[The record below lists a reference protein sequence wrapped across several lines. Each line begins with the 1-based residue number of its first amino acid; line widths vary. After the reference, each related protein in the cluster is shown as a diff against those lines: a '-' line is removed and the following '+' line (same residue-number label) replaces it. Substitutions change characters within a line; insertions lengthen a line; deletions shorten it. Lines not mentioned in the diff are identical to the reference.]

1 MTQAK
6 PNPIELYE
14 AASQGFAHALAN
26 VKPNQ
31 MQNATPCTEWNVQ
44 ALINHNIAVTGFA
57 YGVLT
62 ENVAVDPFAVSGP
75 LPAEGAVAAVEAGA
89 AKVLQFVKARGA
101 LEKQLPNSPFGPSTV
116 GQFLMA
122 PFLDLLIHR
131 WDLAKGTGQSTTLD
145 SRLVDVCYA
154 AFAPRVEGMRRPGI
168 IGPEVKVPLN
178 ASTQAKLLG
187 IMGRQP

>member
-1 MTQAK
+1 MTQSK

-14 AASQGFAHALAN
+14 AASQGFAQALAK
-26 VKPNQ
+26 VKANQ
-31 MQNATPCTEWNVQ
+31 MKNATPCTEWNVQ
-44 ALINHNIAVTGFA
+44 ALINHNIAVSGFA
-57 YGVLT
+57 YGVMT
-62 ENVAVDPFAVSGP
+62 ENLTVDPFAVSGP
-75 LPAEGAVAAVEAGA
+75 LPAEGAVAAFEAAA

-101 LEKQLPNSPFGPSTV
+101 LEKQLPNSPFGPTTV
-116 GQFLMA
+116 GGFLMA

-131 WDLAKGTGQSTTLD
+131 WDLSKGTGQSTTLD
-145 SRLVDVCYA
+145 SKLVEVCYG

-178 ASTQAKLLG
+178 ASTQNKLLG

>member
-14 AASQGFAHALAN
+14 AAAQGFARALGN
-26 VKPNQ
+26 IRLNQ
-31 MQNATPCTEWNVQ
+31 MTNPTPCTEWNVQ

-62 ENVAVDPFAVSGP
+62 ENVTVDPFAVSGP
-75 LPAEGAVAAVEAGA
+75 LPTEGAVAALEAGT
-89 AKVLQFVKARGA
+89 AKVLQFVKTRGA
-101 LEKQLPNSPFGPSTV
+101 LEKQLPNSPFGPTTV
-116 GQFLMA
+116 GGFLMA

-145 SRLVDVCYA
+145 SRLVEVCYS

-168 IGPEVKVPLN
+168 IGPEVKVPLS
-178 ASTQAKLLG
+178 AGTQDKLLG
-187 IMGRQP
+187 IMGRKP

>member
-1 MTQAK
+1 MTQPK

-14 AASQGFAHALAN
+14 AASQGFAQALGN

-31 MQNATPCTEWNVQ
+31 MKNATPCTEWNVQ

-62 ENVAVDPFAVSGP
+62 ENVTVDPFAVSGP
-75 LPAEGAVAAVEAGA
+75 LPKEGAVAALEAGA
-89 AKVLQFVKARGA
+89 AKVLQLIKTRGF
-101 LEKQLPNSPFGPSTV
+101 LEKQLPKSPFGPMTA
-116 GQFLMA
+116 GQFIMA
-122 PFLDLLIHR
+122 PFLDLLVHR

-145 SRLVDVCYA
+145 KQLVEVCYT
-154 AFAPRVEGMRRPGI
+154 AFAPMVEGMRRPGI

-178 ASTQAKLLG
+178 ASTQNKLLG
-187 IMGRQP
+187 IMGRKP